1 MQGGEPQTGVWLGKA
16 KADAVCRSQLPW
28 LAALPE
34 RLENLQH
41 LAGTTQDPSAVATS
55 Y

>member
-1 MQGGEPQTGVWLGKA
+1 MQGGEPQAGVWLGTA
-16 KADAVCRSQLPW
+16 KADAVCRSQLSW

-34 RLENLQH
+34 RLENLKQ
-41 LAGTTQDPSAVATS
+41 LAETTQDPSAVTTS